1 MVLFSSN
8 FTFPVC
14 KREAESDKATN
25 KNARGSVLAC
35 NINCRIILVEVVEV
49 PALEDTDEYEAEE
62 EL

>member
-1 MVLFSSN
+1 MLVVLFSSN

-25 KNARGSVLAC
+25 KNARGSVL

-62 EL
+62 EV

>member
-25 KNARGSVLAC
+25 KNARGSVL

-62 EL
+62 EV